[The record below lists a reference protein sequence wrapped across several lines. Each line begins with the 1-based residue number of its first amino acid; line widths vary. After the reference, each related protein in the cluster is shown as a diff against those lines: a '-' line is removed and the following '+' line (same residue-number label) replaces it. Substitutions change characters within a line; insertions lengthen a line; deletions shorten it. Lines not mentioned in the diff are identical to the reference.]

1 MSGILFPDK
10 VLIKKDKKMK
20 KIFFSIMILS
30 TAATVS
36 AQVAIGKNSVTGT
49 STLLDFESNFR
60 GIILPA
66 VSMGDVPALDQNN
79 NGTFLFDLDTQTVQ
93 MFEIETWVPLSDEGD
108 ASLIN
113 VNPAAETGE
122 GAIIGAESTDA
133 IGVLVLEAADKA
145 MILPKVADPHLT
157 VKSPYP
163 GMICYDTSSRTIAV
177 FDGAVWNY
185 WK

>member
-1 MSGILFPDK
+1 
-10 VLIKKDKKMK
+10 MK
-20 KIFFSIMILS
+20 KLIFSFIILG
-30 TAATVS
+30 TAVTAT
-36 AQVAIGKNSVTGT
+36 AQVAIGKNNVTGT

-66 VSMGDVPALDQNN
+66 VSMTDVPALNENN

-93 MFEIETWVPLSDEGD
+93 MFENESWVPLSDEGD
-108 ASLIN
+108 ASAIT
-113 VNPAAETGE
+113 VNPSAETGE
-122 GAIIGAESTDA
+122 GAIIGAETTDA
-133 IGVLVLEAADKA
+133 VGVLVLEASDKA

-163 GMICYDTSSRTIAV
+163 GMICYDTASRTIAV

>member
-1 MSGILFPDK
+1 MN
-10 VLIKKDKKMK
+10 K
-20 KIFFSIMILS
+20 KIIFSFAILAMVAS
-30 TAATVS
+30 AS
-36 AQVAIGKNSVTGT
+36 AQVAIGKTSVTGT
-49 STLLDFESNFR
+49 TTLLDFESGFR

-66 VSMGDVPALDQNN
+66 VSMADVPALDENN

-93 MFEIETWVPLSDEGD
+93 MFENETWIPLGDQGD
-108 ASLIN
+108 ASVIT
-113 VNPAAETGE
+113 VNTSVETGE
-122 GAIIGAESTDA
+122 GAIIGAETSDA
-133 IGVLVLEAADKA
+133 LGVLVLEATDKA

-163 GMICYDTSSRTIAV
+163 GMICYDTASRTIAV